1 MAHVN
6 RDWFI
11 LKRTARVCVTAL
23 EVLRTTTKSA
33 RNLLKFFVTNDEGSD
48 WQ

>member
-1 MAHVN
+1 M
-6 RDWFI
+6 

-23 EVLRTTTKSA
+23 EVLRTTTKYG
-33 RNLLKFFVTNDEGSD
+33 RNFLKFVVTSDEGSD